1 MVQKS
6 VLIIWS
12 TNIRTI
18 QIHSSTQ
25 HPGYRPQHSKFEPR
39 HFPPPNSNP
48 RFATETRTNRPE
60 RRPHMAAAAARR
72 VRHPK
77 PAAPTST
84 RIQNQRKR
92 KRRRSYKSPT
102 RMSQSR
108 PIHLDLKTAQELR
121 VSSSLPHSRSAP
133 LRSKTLDGARSPEP
147 RIRVPLPR
155 RLRPPSPAP
164 RWTPRGRAV
173 PRIPP
178 DRGPRRRTRLV
189 GPLASCSLSTCSG
202 SLGCADAVLIAVRAG
217 IGRERRR
224 GVQRRGSSG
233 GERVAAGGRWTGR

>member
-1 MVQKS
+1 
-6 VLIIWS
+6 
-12 TNIRTI
+12 
-18 QIHSSTQ
+18 
-25 HPGYRPQHSKFEPR
+25 
-39 HFPPPNSNP
+39 
-48 RFATETRTNRPE
+48 
-60 RRPHMAAAAARR
+60 MAAAAARR

-121 VSSSLPHSRSAP
+121 VSSSLTPAP

-155 RLRPPSPAP
+155 RLCPLSPAP